1 VIWRSGR
8 IVAATVAALLTG
20 GLIGAPALADTT
32 LTMNVVM
39 PRASSFFIGVY
50 LPWKEAVER
59 ESQGRIKVEMPAAS
73 LSPLPRQWE
82 MITSG
87 IADVALTPN
96 DYLRERVKLPF
107 LAEIPFIAP
116 NSIAAS
122 VAIWRTQ
129 EKYFAPANE
138 YKGVKLLGL
147 WVNGGNTL
155 QTMKR
160 PVVKLDDFQGLKIWV
175 ATPNMKTA
183 VESFGATPV
192 TAQAANSMFE
202 YMSGG
207 IVDGAVTGKGSL
219 ISFQLARYTKEMTL
233 FAGQLGYNSFT
244 FFMNEKKYQ
253 SLSPEDRAII
263 DRVSYENL
271 ARFAAQGFIDQDNTG
286 DAAIKENGIHVHQ
299 ASPEFMAQLEAK
311 VAFFKDNWVAA
322 AKQRNIDGAAA
333 YDYYVKTAQEI
344 AEQTK
349 P

>member
-1 VIWRSGR
+1 MSWRFR
-8 IVAATVAALLTG
+8 KFLAAIMAAFF
-20 GLIGAPALADTT
+20 IGALFGPPAQADAT

-39 PRASSFFIGVY
+39 PRASSFFVGVY
-50 LPWKEAVER
+50 QPWKEAVER
-59 ESQGRIKVEMPAAS
+59 ESKGRIKVEMPAAT
-73 LSPLPRQWE
+73 LAPLPRQWE
-82 MITSG
+82 MVVSG

-96 DYLRERVKLPF
+96 DYIRERVKLPF

-116 NSIAAS
+116 NSLAAS

-129 EKYFAPANE
+129 EKYFTAANE

-155 QTMKR
+155 QTARR
-160 PVVKLDDFQGLKIWV
+160 PVTKLQDFQGLKLWV
-175 ATPNMKTA
+175 ATPNMKNA
-183 VESFGATPV
+183 VEAFGATPV
-192 TAQAANSMFE
+192 TAQAANSMFD

-271 ARFAAQGFIDQDNTG
+271 ARFAAQGFIDQDNLG
-286 DAAIKENGIHVHQ
+286 DAAIKENGIHVQ
-299 ASPEFMAQLEAK
+299 RASPEFMEQLK
-311 VAFFKDNWVAA
+311 VRVAFFKDNWFAA
-322 AKQRNIDGAAA
+322 AKERKIDANSA
-333 YDYYVKTAQEI
+333 YDFYVKTAQAI
-344 AEQTK
+344 AEAKQ
-349 P
+349 

>member
-1 VIWRSGR
+1 
-8 IVAATVAALLTG
+8 
-20 GLIGAPALADTT
+20 LIGAQGAVPARADVS

-39 PRASSFFIGVY
+39 PRASSFFVGVY
-50 LPWKEAVER
+50 QPWKEAVER
-59 ESQGRIKVEMPAAS
+59 ESHGRIKIDMPAAS
-73 LSPLPRQWE
+73 LAPLPRQWE
-82 MITSG
+82 MVTSG

-96 DYLRERVKLPF
+96 DYIRERVKLPF

-116 NSIAAS
+116 NSVAAS

-129 EKYFAPANE
+129 EKFFAPAHE

-160 PVVKLDDFQGLKIWV
+160 PVTKLADFQGLKLWV

-183 VESFGATPV
+183 VEAFGATPV

-233 FAGQLGYNSFT
+233 FAGQLGYNAFT

-253 SLSPEDRAII
+253 SLSPEDRAVI

-271 ARFAAQGFIDQDNTG
+271 ARFAAQGFVDQDNLA
-286 DAAIKENGIHVHQ
+286 DAAIKENDIHVHQ
-299 ASPEFMAQLEAK
+299 ASAEFMAELKPK
-311 VAFFKDNWVAA
+311 VAFFKDNWFAA
-322 AKQRNIDGAAA
+322 AKERGIDAQAA
-333 YDYYVKTAQEI
+333 YDYYVKTAQDVA
-344 AEQTK
+344 AEAK

>member
-1 VIWRSGR
+1 MIGRRSG
-8 IVAATVAALLTG
+8 IVAAIAAC
-20 GLIGAPALADTT
+20 LIGAQGAVPARADVS

-39 PRASSFFIGVY
+39 PRASSFFVGVY
-50 LPWKEAVER
+50 QPWKEAVER
-59 ESQGRIKVEMPAAS
+59 ESHGRIKIDMPAAS
-73 LSPLPRQWE
+73 LAPLPRQWE
-82 MITSG
+82 MVTSG

-96 DYLRERVKLPF
+96 DYIRERVKLPF

-116 NSIAAS
+116 NSVAAS

-129 EKYFAPANE
+129 EKFFAPAHE

-160 PVVKLDDFQGLKIWV
+160 PVTKLADFQGLKLWV

-183 VESFGATPV
+183 VEAFGATPV

-233 FAGQLGYNSFT
+233 FAGQLGYNAFT

-253 SLSPEDRAII
+253 SLSLEDRAVI

-271 ARFAAQGFIDQDNTG
+271 ARFAAQGFVDQDNLA
-286 DAAIKENGIHVHQ
+286 DAAIKENDIHVHQ
-299 ASPEFMAQLEAK
+299 ASAEFMAELKPK
-311 VAFFKDNWVAA
+311 VAFFKDNWFAA
-322 AKQRNIDGAAA
+322 AKERGIDAQAA
-333 YDYYVKTAQEI
+333 YDYYVKTAQDVA
-344 AEQTK
+344 AEAK

>member
-1 VIWRSGR
+1 VLGR
-8 IVAATVAALLTG
+8 CRKIELVVAAAVIG
-20 GLIGAPALADTT
+20 GLAIALPARADTT

-50 LPWKEAVER
+50 QPWKEAVER
-59 ESQGRIKVEMPAAS
+59 QSQGRIKIAMPAATLAP
-73 LSPLPRQWE
+73 LSRQWE
-82 MITSG
+82 MVTSG

-96 DYLRERVKLPF
+96 DYIRERVKLPF

-116 NSIAAS
+116 NSVAAS
-122 VAIWRTQ
+122 VAIWRTE
-129 EKYFAPANE
+129 EKFFAAANE

-155 QTMKR
+155 QTTKR
-160 PVVKLDDFQGLKIWV
+160 PVTTLADFQGLKIWV
-175 ATPNMKTA
+175 ATPNMKA
-183 VESFGATPV
+183 AIEAFGATPV
-192 TAQAANSMFE
+192 SAQAANSMFD

-233 FAGQLGYNSFT
+233 FSGQLGYNSFT

-253 SLSPEDRAII
+253 SLSPEDRAAI

-271 ARFAAQGFIDQDNTG
+271 ARFAAQGFIDQDNLG
-286 DAAIKENGIHVHQ
+286 DAAIKDNDIHVHQ
-299 ASPEFMAQLEAK
+299 ASDAFMSELKPK
-311 VAFFKDNWVAA
+311 VAFFKDNWFAA
-322 AKQRNIDGAAA
+322 AKERGVDAQAA
-333 YDYYVKTAQEI
+333 YDFYVKTAQEI
-344 AEQTK
+344 AAQGK